1 MPSIIPCL
9 IDENI
14 ASRKGM
20 GTKKGYELFKEYNR
34 ICRVK
39 YGEYYI
45 LKCDISKFFASINQ
59 EILKQKLKKR
69 IKDQDALNIVFKI
82 IESEETGLGIGN
94 MTSQMLAIF
103 YLNDM
108 DHFIKEELKIKYYIR
123 YQDDFC
129 LFHESK
135 EYLKFCLEKIRIF
148 LEQEK
153 LKLNDKTRIYNNN
166 NKYIFL
172 GHTISNRKAN
182 YREKNKKVKIKENL
196 YKNQKISLY
205 SYLCSL
211 NSLN

>member
-1 MPSIIPCL
+1 
-9 IDENI
+9 
-14 ASRKGM
+14 
-20 GTKKGYELFKEYNR
+20 
-34 ICRVK
+34 
-39 YGEYYI
+39 
-45 LKCDISKFFASINQ
+45 
-59 EILKQKLKKR
+59 
-69 IKDQDALNIVFKI
+69 
-82 IESEETGLGIGN
+82 
-94 MTSQMLAIF
+94 MTSQALAIF